1 MTPITVPPA
10 DEDITSESLLD
21 GLRAGRPASWRRLID
36 LYEPLVRRW
45 CRRDGLTEGDI
56 DDAWHEVF
64 LTLMDHVE
72 GFERRKA
79 GAFRCWL
86 RTISRSKVI
95 DIRRQAARSGTTADA
110 HDKLMYLAAL
120 PSLDWSGEAD
130 VESVGILYRRALDLL
145 RKDFAERTW
154 RAFWGVVIGGRSPA
168 DVAADLG
175 LTRNAVF
182 QAKARVLHRLR
193 EEFAVYI
200 DE

>member
-1 MTPITVPPA
+1 VTHITVLPV
-10 DEDITSESLLD
+10 DEDLTSESLLD

-64 LTLMDHVE
+64 LTLMDHVG

-86 RTISRSKVI
+86 RTITRRKVI
-95 DIRRQAARSGTTADA
+95 DMRRQAARSGTAAGSD
-110 HDKLMYLAAL
+110 DRLMCLAAV
-120 PSLDWSGEAD
+120 PSFDWSRED
-130 VESVGILYRRALDLL
+130 DIESVGVLYRRALELL

-154 RAFWGVVIGGRSPA
+154 RAFWGVVIEGRSPA

-182 QAKARVLHRLR
+182 QAKARVLNRLR
-193 EEFAVYI
+193 EEFEDFI
-200 DE
+200 GE